1 MQEWTACIITYNP
14 DIKIFEKCVAAAA
27 LQIKEIIVWDN
38 NSENIQMIKR
48 VIEDAGKYVIEGS
61 GKPDIRLI
69 ACTKNAG
76 IGAALNC
83 IFTKAEKAGKKW
95 VLTLDQD
102 SVIPANMMKEY
113 EKYTRYSNIGI
124 LSCMTLDR
132 NAVIAGKQ
140 QDECKTGIELV
151 KETIT
156 SGALTSIE
164 AWRAAGGF
172 DSRLFIDYVDRD
184 FCMKLK
190 KIGYCMLR
198 VNDVQMSH
206 AIGKIKRI
214 RFPGKDI
221 IIYNHSAFRKYHQIR
236 NMIYLDRKYK
246 ERITFK
252 SIFHFWIMIIKIIL
266 WETDKRQKIMVCIA
280 GFRDGRKL

>member
-102 SVIPANMMKEY
+102 SVIPANMMK
-113 EKYTRYSNIGI
+113 
-124 LSCMTLDR
+124 
-132 NAVIAGKQ
+132 
-140 QDECKTGIELV
+140 
-151 KETIT
+151 
-156 SGALTSIE
+156 
-164 AWRAAGGF
+164 
-172 DSRLFIDYVDRD
+172 
-184 FCMKLK
+184 
-190 KIGYCMLR
+190 
-198 VNDVQMSH
+198 
-206 AIGKIKRI
+206 
-214 RFPGKDI
+214 
-221 IIYNHSAFRKYHQIR
+221 
-236 NMIYLDRKYK
+236 
-246 ERITFK
+246 
-252 SIFHFWIMIIKIIL
+252 
-266 WETDKRQKIMVCIA
+266 
-280 GFRDGRKL
+280 